1 MTSSASQ
8 SALGASPEIRLAYRF
23 GDGTADGDA
32 SMRELLGG
40 KGAGLHEM
48 SRLGVPVPP
57 GFTIPT
63 SVCNDFHRDGG
74 GYPAGLRDQVRAGL
88 AWVEERVGTRFG
100 DAENP
105 LLLSVR
111 SGARASM
118 PGMMDTVLNLGLNDR
133 TAEGLARKS
142 GDARFAYDSYRRFVA
157 MYSEVVLGVKRAGDL
172 AADPFEALL
181 DAAMAREGVRAETDL
196 SAGSL
201 RELVGA
207 YKGVVRAKL
216 GRDFP
221 DDPWEQFWNAI
232 GAVFDSWNTQRAI
245 VYRDLYGYPHDWG
258 TACTVQ
264 SMVFGN
270 LGDDCATG
278 VCFTRDPKSGE
289 PGIFGEYLV
298 NAQGEDVV
306 AGVRTPLPI
315 VEAGRAA
322 GAPPSMEATQPRT
335 YSALAA
341 ACDRLEQHFRDM
353 QDIEFTVQ
361 QGRLWILQTRSGKRT
376 GPAMVRVATDLVSEG
391 LIDRAEAL
399 RRMDPE
405 QVAELLHPVFA
416 EGAPRTV
423 IATGLAASPGAAVG
437 EVVFSAQEAT
447 ERADQGA
454 QVILVRLETSP
465 EDIQGML
472 AAQGILTARGGM
484 TSHAAVVARGWGTP
498 CVSGCGSLR
507 LDYGA
512 GQFQMDVPGQGVVTV
527 SRGDT
532 ISIDGSTGQVML
544 GAVPLEEAQ
553 LPASLQSLLGWAD
566 DVRRLRVRTNADTPT
581 DAAKARAFG
590 AEGIGLCRTEHM
602 FFGPD
607 RLLAVREMI
616 LADGAEARRAALA
629 KILPIQRE
637 DFVGIFRAMDGYPV
651 TVRLLDPP
659 LHEFLPQTAAEQ
671 AAVAADLGISREA
684 VQRRVEALAEF
695 NPMLGH
701 RGVRL
706 AITYPEIYEVQTRAI
721 LEAACAVAR
730 DGVVVI
736 PEIMA
741 PLVAMA
747 SELATTR
754 ERLVRV
760 AEQVFDEQ
768 GMRLAYTIGTMI
780 ELPRACVTA
789 DEIAAHAD
797 FFSFGTND
805 LTQTTFGLS
814 RDDAGH
820 FLPAYLEGRV
830 LERDPFVELD
840 RGGVGAL
847 VEIGVT
853 RGRATR
859 PDLKIGICGEH
870 GGNPASV
877 AFCHAAGFDYVS
889 CSPYRVLIARLAA
902 AQAALAE

>member
-1 MTSSASQ
+1 MPSSASQ
-8 SALGASPEIRLAYRF
+8 PTPSATPRTRLAYRF
-23 GDGTADGDA
+23 GDGVADGDA

-63 SVCNDFHRDGG
+63 AVCNDFHGAGG
-74 GYPAGLRDQVRAGL
+74 AFPDGLRDEVRAGL
-88 AWVEERVGTRFG
+88 AWVEERVGTSFG

-111 SGARASM
+111 SGARVSM

-133 TAEGLARKS
+133 TAEGLARRS
-142 GDARFAYDSYRRFVA
+142 GDPRFAYDSYRRFVA
-157 MYSEVVLGVKRAGDL
+157 MYSDVVLGVKREGDL
-172 AADPFEALL
+172 AEDPFEALL
-181 DAAMAREGVRAETDL
+181 EAAKAEEGVGSDTEL
-196 SAGSL
+196 SAAAL
-201 RELVGA
+201 RGLVDA

-221 DDPWEQFWNAI
+221 DDPWEQLWNAI
-232 GAVFDSWNTQRAI
+232 GAVFDSWHTERAT

-278 VCFTRDPKSGE
+278 VCFTRDPKSGA

-306 AGVRTPLPI
+306 AGVRTPLAI
-315 VEAGRAA
+315 AEAARVP
-322 GAPPSMEATQPRT
+322 GAPASMEAAQPDT
-335 YSALAA
+335 YAALLAA
-341 ACDRLEQHFRDM
+341 CERLERHFGDM

-361 QGRLWILQTRSGKRT
+361 QGRLWILQTRAGKRT
-376 GPAMVRVATDLVSEG
+376 GPAMVRVATDLVAEG
-391 LIDRAEAL
+391 MIDREEAL
-399 RRMDPE
+399 RRIDPE
-405 QVAELLHPVFA
+405 QVSELLHPVFA
-416 EGAPRTV
+416 DDAPRSV

-437 EVVFSAQEAT
+437 QVVFSAQEAT
-447 ERADQGA
+447 DWAARGA

-498 CVSGCGSLR
+498 CVSGCGALA

-512 GQFQMDVPGQGVVTV
+512 GQFQVDVPGQGVVTV
-527 SRGDT
+527 KRGDT
-532 ISIDGSTGQVML
+532 ISIDGSTGRVML
-544 GAVPLEEAQ
+544 GAVPLEEPA
-553 LPASLQSLLGWAD
+553 LPDSLQSLLDWAD
-566 DVRRLRVRTNADTPT
+566 DTRRLRVRTNADTPE
-581 DAAKARAFG
+581 DAAKARDFG

-616 LADGAEARRAALA
+616 LADDPAARRAALA
-629 KILPIQRE
+629 KILPIQRR
-637 DFVGIFRAMDGYPV
+637 DFVGIFGAMDGYPV
-651 TVRLLDPP
+651 TIRLLDPP
-659 LHEFLPQTAAEQ
+659 LHEFLPQTEAEQ
-671 AAVAADLGISREA
+671 ERVAADLGVGRDA
-684 VQRRVEALAEF
+684 VRRRVEALEEF

-706 AITYPEIYEVQTRAI
+706 AVTYPEIYEVQTRAI
-721 LEAACAVAR
+721 LEAACEAAG

-736 PEIMA
+736 PEIMV
-741 PLVAMA
+741 PLVATA

-754 ERLVRV
+754 ERLVAV
-760 AEQVFDEQ
+760 AEQVFAEQ
-768 GMRLAYTIGTMI
+768 GRRLDYTIGTMI

-847 VEIGVT
+847 VEIGVE
-853 RGRATR
+853 RGRRTR

-877 AFCHAAGFDYVS
+877 GFCHAAGLDYVS
-889 CSPYRVLIARLAA
+889 CSPYRVLVARLAA
-902 AQAALAE
+902 AQAALA

>member
-1 MTSSASQ
+1 M
-8 SALGASPEIRLAYRF
+8 
-23 GDGTADGDA
+23 
-32 SMRELLGG
+32 
-40 KGAGLHEM
+40 
-48 SRLGVPVPP
+48 
-57 GFTIPT
+57 
-63 SVCNDFHRDGG
+63 
-74 GYPAGLRDQVRAGL
+74 
-88 AWVEERVGTRFG
+88 GTRFG

-111 SGARASM
+111 SGARVSM

-133 TAEGLARKS
+133 TAEGLARRS
-142 GDARFAYDSYRRFVA
+142 GDPRFAYDSYRRFVA
-157 MYSEVVLGVKRAGDL
+157 MYSDVVLGVKREGDL
-172 AADPFEALL
+172 AEDPFEALL
-181 DAAMAREGVRAETDL
+181 EAAKAEEGVGSDTEL
-196 SAGSL
+196 SAGAL
-201 RELVGA
+201 RGLVGA

-221 DDPWEQFWNAI
+221 DDPWEQLWNAI
-232 GAVFDSWNTQRAI
+232 GAVFDSWHTERAT

-278 VCFTRDPKSGE
+278 VCFTRDPKSGA

-315 VEAGRAA
+315 AEAARAP
-322 GAPPSMEATQPRT
+322 GAPASMEAAQPDT
-335 YSALAA
+335 YAALLAA
-341 ACDRLEQHFRDM
+341 CERLERHFRDM

-361 QGRLWILQTRSGKRT
+361 QGRLWILQTRAGKRT
-376 GPAMVRVATDLVSEG
+376 GPAMVRVATDLVAEG
-391 LIDRAEAL
+391 MIDREEAL
-399 RRMDPE
+399 RRIDPE
-405 QVAELLHPVFA
+405 QVSELLHPVFA
-416 EGAPRTV
+416 GDAPRDV

-437 EVVFSAQEAT
+437 QVVFSAQEAT
-447 ERADQGA
+447 DWAARGH

-498 CVSGCGSLR
+498 CVSGCGALA

-512 GQFQMDVPGQGVVTV
+512 GQFQVDVPGRGVVTV
-527 SRGDT
+527 ARGDT
-532 ISIDGSTGQVML
+532 ISIDGSTGGVML
-544 GAVPLEEAQ
+544 GAVPLEEPA
-553 LPASLQSLLGWAD
+553 LPASLQSLLDWAD
-566 DVRRLRVRTNADTPT
+566 DARRLRVRTNADTPD

-616 LADGAEARRAALA
+616 LADDPAARRAALV
-629 KILPIQRE
+629 KILPIQRD
-637 DFVGIFRAMDGYPV
+637 DFAGIFRAMDGYPV
-651 TVRLLDPP
+651 TIRLLDPP
-659 LHEFLPQTAAEQ
+659 LHEFLPQTEAEQ
-671 AAVAADLGISREA
+671 ERVAADLGVTRDA
-684 VQRRVEALAEF
+684 VRRRVEALAEF

-706 AITYPEIYEVQTRAI
+706 AVTYPEIYEVQTRAI

-736 PEIMA
+736 PEIMV
-741 PLVAMA
+741 PLVATA

-754 ERLVRV
+754 ERLVAV
-760 AEQVFDEQ
+760 AEQVFAEQ
-768 GMRLAYTIGTMI
+768 GRRLDYTIGTMI

-847 VEIGVT
+847 LEIGVE
-853 RGRATR
+853 RGRRAR

-877 AFCHAAGFDYVS
+877 AFCHAAGLDYVS
-889 CSPYRVLIARLAA
+889 CSPYRVLVARLAA
-902 AQAALAE
+902 AQAALT